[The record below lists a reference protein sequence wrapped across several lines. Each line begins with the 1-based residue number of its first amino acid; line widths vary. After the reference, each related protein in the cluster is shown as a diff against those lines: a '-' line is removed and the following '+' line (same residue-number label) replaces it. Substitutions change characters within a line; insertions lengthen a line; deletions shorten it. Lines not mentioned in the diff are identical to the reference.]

1 MLAVSSV
8 LVMEALST
16 VSSVIILQLG
26 CCVCGVCGGVCVL
39 GVCVLGVCGGWMTM
53 GVCLTQ
59 TVLLLTGDSA
69 AGPVRDKGG
78 GVFSRVGR
86 LYKAGVLPIL

>member
-1 MLAVSSV
+1 MCV
-8 LVMEALST
+8 
-16 VSSVIILQLG
+16 G
-26 CCVCGVCGGVCVL
+26 CVCVGCVW
-39 GVCVLGVCGGWMTM
+39 GWMTM

-86 LYKAGVLPIL
+86 LYEAGVLPIL

>member
-16 VSSVIILQLG
+16 LSSVIILQLG

-39 GVCVLGVCGGWMTM
+39 GVCVLGVCGG
-53 GVCLTQ
+53 G
-59 TVLLLTGDSA
+59 
-69 AGPVRDKGG
+69 
-78 GVFSRVGR
+78 
-86 LYKAGVLPIL
+86 

>member
-1 MLAVSSV
+1 MLAVSQV
-8 LVMEALST
+8 LVMEAMST

-26 CCVCGVCGGVCVL
+26 CCVCGVCGGV
-39 GVCVLGVCGGWMTM
+39 GVLGVCGGCMTM

>member
-39 GVCVLGVCGGWMTM
+39 GVCGGCMTM